1 MMIENELENSI
12 ARALYAVSGIGSKSL
27 KRLYAETGSVEGILQ
42 LTEQR
47 ITELIKKE
55 ELTPLLNEYR
65 SDKKALFERM
75 RKYRKTQEEKG
86 IHFVSIGEEAYPK
99 RLRELIDAPFGIYY
113 MGSLPGEDTP
123 TVSIIGARECS
134 EYGKK
139 AAELFGKTLAGYG
152 VSIISGM
159 ARGIDGISQSAALS
173 VGGKSYG
180 ILGCG
185 VDVVYPKEN
194 LKLYE
199 ALKKNGGVI
208 SEFLPGQEP
217 KGNFFPMRN
226 RIISGLADV
235 LLVVE
240 ARQKSGTYI
249 TVCQALEQGKEIF
262 AVPGRI
268 TDGLSDGCNR
278 LIAQGA
284 GIASDPMMILDAL
297 NIRADRIPSGEMAE
311 QGNKEKSSKSGILR
325 VLEDTPKSIEDI
337 QESLKNLGIDIS
349 NTDLLCELTNL
360 CIEQLVEGI
369 GNYYRK
375 IG

>member
-55 ELTPLLNEYR
+55 ELTPILNEYR

-113 MGSLPGEDTP
+113 MGSLPEEDTP

-226 RIISGLADV
+226 RALLIS
-235 LLVVE
+235 
-240 ARQKSGTYI
+240 
-249 TVCQALEQGKEIF
+249 F
-262 AVPGRI
+262 H
-268 TDGLSDGCNR
+268 
-278 LIAQGA
+278 
-284 GIASDPMMILDAL
+284 
-297 NIRADRIPSGEMAE
+297 
-311 QGNKEKSSKSGILR
+311 
-325 VLEDTPKSIEDI
+325 
-337 QESLKNLGIDIS
+337 
-349 NTDLLCELTNL
+349 
-360 CIEQLVEGI
+360 
-369 GNYYRK
+369 
-375 IG
+375 

>member
-1 MMIENELENSI
+1 MMIENEVENSI

-55 ELTPLLNEYR
+55 ELTPILNEYR

-113 MGSLPGEDTP
+113 MGSLPEEDTP

>member
-113 MGSLPGEDTP
+113 MGSLPEEDTP

>member
-55 ELTPLLNEYR
+55 ELTPILNEYR

-113 MGSLPGEDTP
+113 MGSLPEEDTP

>member
-1 MMIENELENSI
+1 
-12 ARALYAVSGIGSKSL
+12 
-27 KRLYAETGSVEGILQ
+27 
-42 LTEQR
+42 
-47 ITELIKKE
+47 
-55 ELTPLLNEYR
+55 
-65 SDKKALFERM
+65 
-75 RKYRKTQEEKG
+75 
-86 IHFVSIGEEAYPK
+86 
-99 RLRELIDAPFGIYY
+99 
-113 MGSLPGEDTP
+113 
-123 TVSIIGARECS
+123 
-134 EYGKK
+134 
-139 AAELFGKTLAGYG
+139 
-152 VSIISGM
+152 
-159 ARGIDGISQSAALS
+159 
-173 VGGKSYG
+173 
-180 ILGCG
+180 
-185 VDVVYPKEN
+185 
-194 LKLYE
+194 
-199 ALKKNGGVI
+199 LKKNGGVI

>member
-55 ELTPLLNEYR
+55 ELTPLVNEYR

-113 MGSLPGEDTP
+113 MGSLPEEDTP

-297 NIRADRIPSGEMAE
+297 SIRADRIPSGEMAE